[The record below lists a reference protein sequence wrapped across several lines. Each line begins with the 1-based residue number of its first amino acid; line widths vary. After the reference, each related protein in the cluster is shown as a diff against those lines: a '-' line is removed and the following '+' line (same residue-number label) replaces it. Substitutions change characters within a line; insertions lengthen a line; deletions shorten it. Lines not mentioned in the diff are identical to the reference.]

1 MRGFAAIA
9 LALAFASPAG
19 ARAQSYGQPY
29 GDVNAPPQPGFTH
42 CAAPRAPSCVRAD
55 ATYADDA
62 AAQRCKAELDR
73 HGELVFLY
81 RACLM
86 REITRAVLEVNVLGY
101 LYRCKSGDKRAC
113 EDHREAVSEQKK
125 RPAPERP

>member
-1 MRGFAAIA
+1 MSARLAIA
-9 LALAFASPAG
+9 LALLAASPLA
-19 ARAQSYGQPY
+19 ARAQPYSQPY
-29 GDVNAPPQPGFTH
+29 GDVNAPPQPGFTL
-42 CAAPRAPSCVRAD
+42 CAAPRAPACVNAD
-55 ATYADDA
+55 ATYANDA

-101 LYRCKSGDKRAC
+101 LYRCKSGEKRAC
-113 EDHREAVSEQKK
+113 EDYREAISDQKR

>member
-1 MRGFAAIA
+1 MRSRAA
-9 LALAFASPAG
+9 LALALACASPAG
-19 ARAQSYGQPY
+19 ARAQSY

-42 CAAPRAPSCVRAD
+42 CAAPRAPSCVGAD